1 MKDSLKRTL
10 VIAAHPDDEILGCG
24 GTMKKLTDEG
34 AEVMTLI
41 LGEGKTSRDENRDR
55 KSRQGD
61 IEQLRE
67 EVIEANRIVGVN
79 TVDVMDFPDNRFDS
93 VPLLDIVKAIERH
106 IEEFNP
112 TAVFTHFENDLN
124 IDHTITN
131 RAVLT
136 ATRPQPDQTVQ
147 MVAAFEVLS
156 STEWYYPHTFN
167 PNFFFD
173 INEDQ
178 LEAKEKAMS
187 AYKSELK
194 EYPHA
199 RSLKSIRD
207 LAGMRGASVG
217 IEYSEA
223 FSVLRWVSK

>member
-1 MKDSLKRTL
+1 MLSLSSKKIL

-34 AEVMTLI
+34 AEVRTLI

-79 TVDVMDFPDNRFDS
+79 TVEVMDFPDNRFDS

-106 IEEFNP
+106 IDEFNP

-156 STEWYYPHTFN
+156 STEWNYPGTFQ
-167 PNFFFD
+167 PNCFIVID
-173 INEDQ
+173 DKQ
-178 LEAKEKAMS
+178 LDTKLEAMKA
-187 AYKSELK
+187 YISELK
-194 EYPHA
+194 EYPHP
-199 RSLKSIRD
+199 RSLEAIKG
-207 LAGMRGASVG
+207 LAKYRGFSVG
-217 IEYSEA
+217 AKYVEA
-223 FSVLRWVSK
+223 FQNIRLIF